1 MSGALFYALNSP
13 KIVGRTPP
21 RHTGEVTALPIPPSW
36 IMGKGGERGNGRA
49 GGGVEGKGEKGV
61 REKDGKNRKWEGTGG
76 GMGVSIPLRIKIL
89 DTALAPT

>member
-1 MSGALFYALNSP
+1 M
-13 KIVGRTPP
+13 
-21 RHTGEVTALPIPPSW
+21 
-36 IMGKGGERGNGRA
+36 
-49 GGGVEGKGEKGV
+49 EGKGEKGV